1 VNVEPI
7 EHEGRQV
14 IPGEIHDFVNKKP
27 YPLVDE
33 GTQHYTILNDGKP
46 SRVLKA
52 HENKFFKVVSK
63 HQVVGDPS
71 TSVKETQL
79 FGPANKKQRD
89 LIVGTDITR
98 GHRDFINSGIH
109 ADSFERPFFTENMK
123 GDKIFV
129 KPGNPEA
136 DASVLGPN
144 ADLSFSM
151 PQREAAYHNAMH
163 EVFDLGEH
171 VPTTVAFS
179 MPGSD
184 HLYTAMEYRTGK
196 HLHDRAMHREDSEL
210 MPLHA
215 TGLTQKLG
223 VADWIL
229 GNSDRHNGNYL
240 YDNSSGPATLHLLDH
255 GGTFDYEHIR
265 HRTPD
270 YVPRSKMQE
279 EFNPEVKKWI
289 MGLDHKKLEQ
299 TLAAAGAPPDTV
311 NTASDRLDSIQS
323 AVYRNERV
331 THAWLEHPRYR
342 NIPR

>member
-171 VPTTVAFS
+171 
-179 MPGSD
+179 
-184 HLYTAMEYRTGK
+184 
-196 HLHDRAMHREDSEL
+196 REDSEL